1 MSTMTAQTTKVF
13 QIFIRTTPDRVWEAI
28 TSPHHTAK
36 YFFGSHVDSTF
47 QPGAP
52 IVYHTADRSRLDV
65 DGEVLEVDPPRRLV
79 TTWRSLWT
87 PELAAEEPS
96 RVSWEIETAGEG
108 VCKLTL
114 THDRL
119 DGAPKTAEQIEGWS
133 YILSGM
139 KTLLETGAPLD
150 A

>member
-13 QIFIRTTPDRVWEAI
+13 QIFIRTAPDRVWEAI
-28 TSPHHTAK
+28 TNPEFTAK

-52 IVYHTADRSRLDV
+52 IVYHAADRSRLDA
-65 DGEVLEVDPPRRLV
+65 DGEVLEVDPPSRLV

-96 RVSWEIETAGEG
+96 RVIWEIEAAGDG
-108 VCKLTL
+108 VSKLTL

-119 DGAPKTAEQIEGWS
+119 DGAPKTAEQIAGWT
-133 YILSGM
+133 YILSAM
-139 KTLLETGAPLD
+139 KTLLETGEPLD